1 MIFLITFFFLQA
13 NPLELIQDLQEK
25 YDENNAIR
33 IEFTQTVSDGFD
45 YTTEIKGDFSF
56 KQPNF
61 YKYTTEEGQI
71 MSDMILV
78 WDYRPELKQVRISE
92 YSPNSQ
98 KVKPSDFFLSYRS
111 NYNAVFLRFENK
123 LEVVKLFPKGGL
135 AEGSNFDT
143 AEESI
148 LVWVDVDQL
157 EIKKVEMTKKNGNIV
172 TYLITKTDFK
182 PELAKNDF
190 TFKSIQGVEEVDMRF

>member
-1 MIFLITFFFLQA
+1 MLFFLQSD
-13 NPLELIQDLQEK
+13 PVELIEDLQEK

-33 IEFTQTVSDGFD
+33 IEFTQIVSDGFD
-45 YTTEIKGDFSF
+45 YTTEIQGDFSF

-71 MSDMILV
+71 MTDMALV
-78 WDYRPELKQVRISE
+78 WDYRPELKQVRISD

-98 KVKPSDFFLSYRS
+98 QVKPSDFFLSYRS
-111 NYNAVFLRFENK
+111 NYNAVFLRIENK
-123 LEVVKLFPKGGL
+123 LEVIKLFPKGGL
-135 AEGSNFDT
+135 TEGSNFNAT
-143 AEESI
+143 EESI

-172 TYLITKTDFK
+172 TYKITKTDFK
-182 PELAKNDF
+182 PTLTKNDF
-190 TFKSIQGVEEVDMRF
+190 TFKAIQGVEEVDMRF